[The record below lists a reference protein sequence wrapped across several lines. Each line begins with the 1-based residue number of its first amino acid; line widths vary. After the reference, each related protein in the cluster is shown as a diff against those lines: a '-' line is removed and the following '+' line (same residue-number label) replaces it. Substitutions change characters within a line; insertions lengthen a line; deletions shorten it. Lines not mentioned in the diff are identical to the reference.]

1 MEFIYRVPGEK
12 AARLFAYI
20 GFIVLVIMA
29 IWILIDVFSGIF
41 RWGFPGMVD
50 WVEVLN
56 VICIAL
62 PLPFLTIHRKHI
74 YMTLIQKYLT
84 ARQQRILDIITFIVI
99 FSFAALVAWR
109 VSIEAWYSLLHW
121 ESNDVGITVY
131 WFPGK
136 IGLAFGF
143 IAMALAAFFQLVSAI
158 AGRVKE
164 DGRQK

>member
-12 AARLFAYI
+12 AARLLAYI
-20 GFIVLVIMA
+20 GFVVLVIMA
-29 IWILIDVFSGIF
+29 IWILVDVFSGIF

-74 YMTLIQKYLT
+74 YMTLIQKYLN
-84 ARQQRILDIITFIVI
+84 ARQQRILDIITFTII
-99 FSFAALVAWR
+99 FLFSALVAWR
-109 VSIEAWYSLLHW
+109 VSIEALYSLKNW
-121 ESNDVGITVY
+121 ESNDVGMTVY

-136 IGLAFGF
+136 IGLALGF
-143 IAMALAAFFQLVSAI
+143 ITMALAVLAQLISAI
-158 AGRVKE
+158 LGRIEEHGGPK
-164 DGRQK
+164 

>member
-12 AARLFAYI
+12 AARLLAYI
-20 GFIVLVIMA
+20 GFVVLVIMA
-29 IWILIDVFSGIF
+29 IWILVDVFSGIF

-62 PLPFLTIHRKHI
+62 PLPFMTIRRKHI
-74 YMTLIQKYLT
+74 YMTLIQKNLT
-84 ARQQRILDIITFIVI
+84 AGQQRILDIINFIII
-99 FSFAALVAWR
+99 FLFSALVAWR
-109 VSIEAWYSLLHW
+109 VSIEAWYSLKIW

-143 IAMALAAFFQLVSAI
+143 ITMALAVLAQLISAI
-158 AGRVKE
+158 LGRVE
-164 DGRQK
+164 EHGGQK

>member
-12 AARLFAYI
+12 VARVLAYL

-29 IWILIDVFSGIF
+29 IWILVDVFSGIF

-62 PLPFLTIHRKHI
+62 PLPFLTIRRKHI
-74 YMTLIQKYLT
+74 YMTLIQTHLT
-84 ARQQRILDIITFIVI
+84 TRQQRILDIITFIVVFL
-99 FSFAALVAWR
+99 FSALVAWR
-109 VSIEAWYSLLHW
+109 VSIEALYSLKNW
-121 ESNDVGITVY
+121 ESVDVGTTVY

-136 IGLAFGF
+136 IGLALGF
-143 IAMALAAFFQLVSAI
+143 ITMALASLGQIVSAI
-158 AGRVKE
+158 LGRIE
-164 DGRQK
+164 QGGGQK